1 MKINIPQLYFSKL
14 MRAVVE
20 FDMIEDGDHILIGV
34 SGGKDSIFLA
44 YALAILKQRL
54 KKDFK
59 VSALT
64 INPMFR
70 DEKTGELALF
80 DVERVRAF
88 MAELNIPYDVI
99 DVDIAGAI
107 EAQSGKSPCFT
118 CAFFRRGAMN
128 RYATEHG
135 MNKIAYAHHNDDAV
149 ETFFMSLL
157 YSGQVNTFTPKTY
170 LDRTGLTV
178 IRPLIYFRESETRE
192 SVKYHGFTP
201 VPSPCPHDGYTIR
214 QTVKELIAKLGE
226 DIPDLYDHLAS
237 GMRRGAVGELWP
249 AAKSRAEMRE
259 TYFNYMNT
267 FVGGKKNAAPS
278 KAQGD
283 TDANHNSEN

>member
-1 MKINIPQLYFSKL
+1 MNINIPQLYFSKL

-44 YALAILKQRL
+44 YAMAILRERL
-54 KKDFK
+54 HKAFK
-59 VSALT
+59 ISALT
-64 INPMFR
+64 INPMFK
-70 DEKTGELALF
+70 DKDGTPAAF
-80 DVERVRAF
+80 DVDRIKNF
-88 MAELNIPYDVI
+88 MQELKIPYDVI

-107 EAQSGKSPCFT
+107 EAQKGKSPCFT

-128 RYATEHG
+128 RYAKEHN

-157 YSGQVNTFTPKTY
+157 YSGQLNTFTPKTY

-192 SVKYHGFTP
+192 SVKYHGFQP
-201 VPSPCPHDGYTIR
+201 VPSPCPNDGYTIR
-214 QTVKELIAKLGE
+214 QTVKELIMKLGE
-226 DIPDLYDHLAS
+226 TTPDIYDHLAS
-237 GMRRGAVGELWP
+237 GMRQGALGELWP
-249 AAKSRAEMRE
+249 AVKTREEMRA
-259 TYFNYMNT
+259 TYIQYMNND
-267 FVGGKKNAAPS
+267 KK
-278 KAQGD
+278 
-283 TDANHNSEN
+283 